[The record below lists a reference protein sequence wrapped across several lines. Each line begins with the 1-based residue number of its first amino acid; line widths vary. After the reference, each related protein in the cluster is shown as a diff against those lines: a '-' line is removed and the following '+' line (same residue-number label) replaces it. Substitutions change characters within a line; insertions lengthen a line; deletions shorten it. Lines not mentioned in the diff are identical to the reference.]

1 MYNHN
6 YSTDNR
12 SVALGYQCGICGR
25 LSHAQRRFP
34 QCGVCGIPLCTTCNR
49 FGFCAKHFEML
60 KPAEQMQAQQT
71 FLKMKRVDN
80 VFVGVLLI
88 GLIAIGVGFPVTV
101 VSSSRWTVPP
111 EFFSGVLIAFIA
123 YVLFLII
130 YPTYNR
136 IITRRG
142 LATFQEIGQS
152 FRPQQETLRVP

>member
-1 MYNHN
+1 
-6 YSTDNR
+6 
-12 SVALGYQCGICGR
+12 
-25 LSHAQRRFP
+25 
-34 QCGVCGIPLCTTCNR
+34 
-49 FGFCAKHFEML
+49 ML
-60 KPAEQMQAQQT
+60 AQQT

-80 VFVGVLLI
+80 MFVGVLLI

-142 LATFQEIGQS
+142 LATSQEIGQS
-152 FRPQQETLRVP
+152 YRPQ